1 MISTTEQKHK
11 NSITIIAVVH
21 DDVPISTAN
30 TIYADH
36 FRPLVREL
44 ESFTERKVNVVF
56 AGGEPYDKFEYK
68 GDDILETLRSWEALG
83 FKLLTEMKKEGLNID
98 SMTKVILVTN
108 DALND
113 KTAGAALLWSP
124 TNTGKCAI
132 ASLSSYLNVGHE
144 VGHLLGAK
152 HEDFEVQYNGWWAET
167 YMAPKREIIRSIS
180 YTFSPANRQNIK
192 NYLAD
197 KD

>member
-1 MISTTEQKHK
+1 MTSTIEKKHE
-11 NSITIIAVVH
+11 NSITIIAVIH
-21 DDVPISTAN
+21 DDVPKSTAT

-36 FRPLVREL
+36 FRPLVSEL

-56 AGGEPYDKFEYK
+56 AGGEPYNKFDYK
-68 GDDILETLRSWEALG
+68 GDDSLNTLRSWEALG
-83 FKLLTEMKKEGLNID
+83 YKLLDEMKKEGLNTD
-98 SMTKVILVTN
+98 DMTKVILVTN
-108 DALND
+108 DTLND
-113 KTAGAALLWSP
+113 KTAGAALLWP
-124 TNTGKCAI
+124 PANTGKFAI
-132 ASLSSYLNVGHE
+132 ASLGSHLYVGHE

-180 YTFSPANRQNIK
+180 YTFSPANRRNIK

-197 KD
+197 KN